1 VVLDRDLVRRG
12 DDGAVPASTVLEEEV
27 TREEAA
33 QANEEMLFADGFDD
47 ALVGVVSRAGGMSP
61 VALYDEDKCIEIL
74 VKRDG
79 MDAEEA
85 REYFD
90 FNTLGAWMGEMTP
103 CFARFRS

>member
-1 VVLDRDLVRRG
+1 M
-12 DDGAVPASTVLEEEV
+12 

-33 QANEEMLFADGFDD
+33 EANEGMLFADGFDD

-61 VALYDEDKCIEIL
+61 VALYDEDKCIAIL
-74 VKRDG
+74 VKRDS
-79 MDAEEA
+79 MSQEDA

-90 FNTLGAWMGEMTP
+90 FNTLDAWMGEMTP